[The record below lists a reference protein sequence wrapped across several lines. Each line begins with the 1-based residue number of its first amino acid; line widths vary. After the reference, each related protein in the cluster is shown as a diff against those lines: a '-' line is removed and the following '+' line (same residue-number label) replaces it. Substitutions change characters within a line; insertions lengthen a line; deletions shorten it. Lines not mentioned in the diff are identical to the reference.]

1 MSSIS
6 SRVQVSIYS
15 GGSLLLSSK
24 GSTSN
29 NPEWNVKELHHLCVD
44 LHVFLSQEYDSSH
57 HAEASVSET
66 SQCPN
71 YSLTLFNIVA
81 QPLYDEKI
89 RHDVKGHRPD
99 PMGFFKLSLWAR
111 LRL

>member
-29 NPEWNVKELHHLCVD
+29 NLEWN
-44 LHVFLSQEYDSSH
+44 DSSH

-89 RHDVKGHRPD
+89 RQDAKGHRPG
-99 PMGFFKLSLWAR
+99 PMGFFKLGLWAR